1 MSRGTS
7 FKDGLWIKTIF
18 FAFEYLKMSISPLLL
33 NDNLNGSRRLDWQVC
48 LPCSLRISLHCFQA
62 RSGIFILFC

>member
-18 FAFEYLKMSISPLLL
+18 FFAFECLKMSISPLLL
-33 NDNLNGSRRLDWQVC
+33 NDNLNGSRRLD
-48 LPCSLRISLHCFQA
+48 
-62 RSGIFILFC
+62 